1 MLRLKTTLNEIYL
14 DSLTHNLTAFPA
26 YDEVGQQKI
35 IFELFDSFDNMIE
48 KEFDLKVLTSPCE
61 TSDTVYVD
69 NQEVVSR
76 LQKIDKSI
84 VYASKNEKIK
94 IGNETSLL
102 DTIYI
107 TKYDTTITNI
117 TDSIFVV
124 VEEKKKE
131 EIKELSSR
139 EKRKLARKAKR
150 AARQAKKTSPKNKKL
165 R

>member
-1 MLRLKTTLNEIYL
+1 
-14 DSLTHNLTAFPA
+14 
-26 YDEVGQQKI
+26 
-35 IFELFDSFDNMIE
+35 MIE
-48 KEFDLKVLTSPCE
+48 KEFDPKVLTSPCE

-94 IGNETSLL
+94 MSNETSLL

-131 EIKELSSR
+131 EIKNLAV
-139 EKRKLARKAKR
+139 EK
-150 AARQAKKTSPKNKKL
+150 S
-165 R
+165 